1 MREGAFRRGELM
13 SETASRAV
21 PEAPSTGGR
30 AALSHREIMTV
41 LAGLM
46 LGMLLAALDMT
57 IMASATKTI
66 ADQLH
71 GQTIQAWV
79 TTAYLITSTISTPLY
94 GKLSDILGRKPM
106 YLSAITLF
114 LAGSV
119 LSGMSNSMYE
129 LAAFRAL
136 QGLGAGGLMSLALA
150 IIADMVSPR
159 ERSRYQGYFMGIWG
173 ISSVA
178 GPVVGG
184 FFAGAGTFAGIDG
197 WRWVFLVNVP
207 IGIIALIVVA
217 KFLNVPHTK
226 VNHRVDYWGAG
237 ALTVALVPLLIVAEQ
252 GREWGWDSG
261 KALLMYA
268 IGAIGIVAFIAIERM
283 MKDEAL
289 LPMRLFRRP
298 VFSLSNAIN
307 FVMGLGMFGM
317 MMSLPLYLQIVK
329 GATPTESGL
338 LTLPMTAG
346 ILVASMGS
354 GILIS
359 KTGRYKRFPIV
370 GLAIVST
377 SMFLFAQIGVDTPM
391 GQIMAVMALAGVGLG
406 LCMQTL
412 ILAIQNDVAA
422 KDMGVATSSATF
434 FRSIGGTVG
443 TAVFLSILFSVV
455 GGHIASAFAS
465 VRTDP
470 AFLAALQQNPDFA
483 QSLRG
488 GGSGLDLNNTEFLNT
503 LDPTLA
509 RPILSG
515 FAESIDTVFM
525 VGGFVVLVAFV
536 LVWFLKEVPLSD
548 KSGIQRAADDEAAEA
563 AATPTAVH

>member
-1 MREGAFRRGELM
+1 MREDAFRRGELM
-13 SETASRAV
+13 AESASRAV
-21 PEAPSTGGR
+21 PEAEAPSTGGR
-30 AALSHREIMTV
+30 RALSHREIMTV

-79 TTAYLITSTISTPLY
+79 TTAYLITATISTPLY
-94 GKLSDILGRKPM
+94 GKLSDIFGRKPM
-106 YLSAITLF
+106 YLTAITLF
-114 LAGSV
+114 LSGSI
-119 LSGMSNSMYE
+119 LSGISSSMYE

-159 ERSRYQGYFMGIWG
+159 ERSRYQGYFMGVWG
-173 ISSVA
+173 VSSVA

-184 FFAGAGTFAGIDG
+184 FFAGAGTVLGIDG

-217 KFLNVPHTK
+217 KFLNVPHK
-226 VNHRVDYWGAG
+226 RVDHRVDYWGAA

-261 KALLMYA
+261 RAILMYVV
-268 IGAIGIVAFIAIERM
+268 GVIGIASFIAVERAM
-283 MKDEAL
+283 GDEAL
-289 LPMRLFRRP
+289 LPLRLFRRP
-298 VFSLSNAIN
+298 VFSLTNVIN

-359 KTGRYKRFPIV
+359 RTGRYKRFPV
-370 GLAIVST
+370 MGLAIVSGA
-377 SMFLFAQIGVDTPM
+377 MFLFAQIGVDTPLWQTMTIM
-391 GQIMAVMALAGVGLG
+391 GIAGVGLG

-412 ILAIQNDVAA
+412 ILAIQNDVSA

-443 TAVFLSILFSVV
+443 TAVFLSILFTVTIDNLP
-455 GGHIASAFAS
+455 IAAGS
-465 VRTDP
+465 
-470 AFLAALQQNPDFA
+470 
-483 QSLRG
+483 RG
-488 GGSGLDLNNTEFLNT
+488 GGSIDLNDTSFLAKLT
-503 LDPTLA
+503 PAQA
-509 RPILSG
+509 RPILDAFSTG
-515 FAESIDTVFM
+515 VDTVFM
-525 VGGFVVLVAFV
+525 VGGIVVLVAFV
-536 LVWFLKEVPLSD
+536 LIWFLKEVPLSD

-563 AATPTAVH
+563 EAPATVH

>member
-1 MREGAFRRGELM
+1 M
-13 SETASRAV
+13 SESASRAV
-21 PEAPSTGGR
+21 PEADAPSTGGR
-30 AALSHREIMTV
+30 GALSHREIMTV

-79 TTAYLITSTISTPLY
+79 TTAYLITATISTPLY
-94 GKLSDILGRKPM
+94 GKLSDIFGRKPM
-106 YLSAITLF
+106 YLTAISLF
-114 LAGSV
+114 LTGSV
-119 LSGMSNSMYE
+119 LSGVANSMYE
-129 LAAFRAL
+129 LAAFRAV

-159 ERSRYQGYFMGIWG
+159 ERSRYQGYFMAIWG
-173 ISSVA
+173 VSSVA

-184 FFAGAGTFAGIDG
+184 FFAGAGTVAGIDG

-217 KFLNVPHTK
+217 KFLNVPHTR

-237 ALTVALVPLLIVAEQ
+237 ALTVALMPLLIVAEQ
-252 GREWGWDSG
+252 GRQWGWNSAA
-261 KALLMYA
+261 ALAMYG
-268 IGAIGIVAFIAIERM
+268 IGAVGIVVFIFVERLM
-283 MKDEAL
+283 GDEAL
-289 LPMRLFRRP
+289 LPLRLFRRP
-298 VFSLSNAIN
+298 VFSLTNVIN

-359 KTGRYKRFPIV
+359 KTGRYKRFPTT
-370 GLAIVST
+370 GLAVVAVA
-377 SMFLFAQIGVDTPM
+377 MFLFAQIGVDTPM
-391 GQIMAVMALAGVGLG
+391 WQTMLVMGFAGAGLG

-412 ILAIQNDVAA
+412 ILAIQNDVQA

-455 GGHIASAFAS
+455 GSRIADAFAA

-470 AFLAALQQNPDFA
+470 AFLAAMGQNPDFA
-483 QSLRG
+483 TSLRG
-488 GGSGLDLNNTEFLNT
+488 GGLDLNNTEFLNT

-509 RPILSG
+509 RPILIG

-525 VGGFVVLVAFV
+525 VGGFVMIVAFV
-536 LVWFLKEVPLSD
+536 LIWFLKEVPLSD
-548 KSGIQRAADDEAAEA
+548 KSGIQRAAEDEATA
-563 AATPTAVH
+563 AAPAAVH

>member
-1 MREGAFRRGELM
+1 
-13 SETASRAV
+13 
-21 PEAPSTGGR
+21 
-30 AALSHREIMTV
+30 MTILV
-41 LAGLM
+41 GLM

-66 ADQLH
+66 ADKLD

-94 GKLSDILGRKPM
+94 GKLSDIFGRKPM
-106 YLSAITLF
+106 YLTAITLF

-119 LSGMSNSMYE
+119 LSGMSTSMYE

-150 IIADMVSPR
+150 IIADIVSPR

-207 IGIIALIVVA
+207 IGIIALIVVT
-217 KFLNVPHTK
+217 KFLNVPHK
-226 VNHRVDYWGAG
+226 RVNHRIDYWGAG
-237 ALTVALVPLLIVAEQ
+237 ALTTALVPLLIVAEQ
-252 GREWGWDSG
+252 GREWGWGSG
-261 KALLMYA
+261 AALSMYV
-268 IGAIGIVAFIAIERM
+268 IGALGIAAFIFVERLM
-283 MKDEAL
+283 GDEAL

-298 VFSLSNAIN
+298 VFSLANVIN
-307 FVMGLGMFGM
+307 FIMGIGMFGM
-317 MMSLPLYLQIVK
+317 MMSLPLYLQIVQ

-346 ILVASMGS
+346 ILVAAMGS
-354 GILIS
+354 GVVIS

-370 GLAIVST
+370 GLLLVSA
-377 SMFLFAQIGVDTPM
+377 SMFLFAQVGVDTPM
-391 GQIMAVMALAGVGLG
+391 WQTMIVMALAGAGLG

-412 ILAIQNDVAA
+412 ILAIQNDVPA

-455 GGHIASAFAS
+455 GGKIASAFAS

-470 AFLAALQQNPDFA
+470 AFLAALQQNPKFA
-483 QSLRG
+483 QSLSG
-488 GGSGLDLNNTEFLNT
+488 GGSSLDLNNTEFLKT

-509 RPILSG
+509 RPILTG
-515 FAESIDTVFM
+515 FANSVDTVFM
-525 VGGFVVLVAFV
+525 VGGFVTLVAFV

-548 KSGIQRAADDEAAEA
+548 KSGIQRAADDEAAA
-563 AATPTAVH
+563 AAPAAVH

>member
-1 MREGAFRRGELM
+1 M
-13 SETASRAV
+13 SESASRAE

-30 AALSHREIMTV
+30 GALSHREIMTV

-79 TTAYLITSTISTPLY
+79 TTAYLITATISTPLY
-94 GKLSDILGRKPM
+94 GKLSDIFGRKPM
-106 YLSAITLF
+106 YLTAITLF
-114 LAGSV
+114 LTGSV
-119 LSGMSNSMYE
+119 LSGMANSMYE
-129 LAAFRAL
+129 LAAFRAV

-159 ERSRYQGYFMGIWG
+159 QRSRYQGYFMGVWG

-184 FFAGAGTFAGIDG
+184 FFAGAGTVFGIDG

-217 KFLNVPHTK
+217 KFLNVPHK
-226 VNHRVDYWGAG
+226 RVQHRVDYWGAG

-252 GREWGWDSG
+252 GREWGWGSG
-261 KALLMYA
+261 RSLLMYV
-268 IGAIGIVAFIAIERM
+268 IGVVGVIAFIMIERLM
-283 MKDEAL
+283 GDEAL

-298 VFSLSNAIN
+298 VFSLTNVIN

-346 ILVASMGS
+346 ILVAAMGS

-359 KTGRYKRFPIV
+359 KTGRYKRFPLF
-370 GLAIVST
+370 GLAIVSA

-391 GQIMAVMALAGVGLG
+391 WQTMIVMALAGTGLG

-412 ILAIQNDVAA
+412 ILAIQNDVPAR
-422 KDMGVATSSATF
+422 DMGVATSSATF

-455 GGHIASAFAS
+455 GSRIADAFAS

-470 AFLAALQQNPDFA
+470 AFLAALQQNPEFA
-483 QSLRG
+483 QQLKG
-488 GGSGLDLNNTEFLNT
+488 GGSSLDLNNTEFLNQI
-503 LDPTLA
+503 DPTLA
-509 RPILSG
+509 RPILTG
-515 FAESIDTVFM
+515 FADSIDTVFM
-525 VGGFVVLVAFV
+525 VGGFVTLVAFV
-536 LVWFLKEVPLSD
+536 LMWFLKEVPLSD
-548 KSGIQRAADDEAAEA
+548 KSGIQRAADDEAAAEA
-563 AATPTAVH
+563 APPAAVH

>member
-1 MREGAFRRGELM
+1 M
-13 SETASRAV
+13 SENASRTA

-106 YLSAITLF
+106 YLTAITLF
-114 LAGSV
+114 LTGSIA
-119 LSGMSNSMYE
+119 SGMANSMYE
-129 LAAFRAL
+129 LAAFRAV

-173 ISSVA
+173 VSSVA

-207 IGIIALIVVA
+207 IGIVALIVVA

-237 ALTVALVPLLIVAEQ
+237 ALTMALVPLLIVAEQ
-252 GREWGWDSG
+252 GREWGWGSG
-261 KALLMYA
+261 RALLMYA
-268 IGAIGIVAFIAIERM
+268 IGVIGIVSFILIERM

-289 LPMRLFRRP
+289 LPLRLFRRP
-298 VFSLSNAIN
+298 VFSLTNVIN

-338 LTLPMTAG
+338 LSLPMTAG

-359 KTGRYKRFPIV
+359 KTGRYKRFPIT
-370 GLAIVST
+370 GLAIVSA

-412 ILAIQNDVAA
+412 ILAIQNDVPA

-455 GGHIASAFAS
+455 GGRIAAAFTS

-488 GGSGLDLNNTEFLNT
+488 GGAGLDLNNTEFLKT

-525 VGGFVVLVAFV
+525 VGGVVMLVAFA
-536 LVWFLKEVPLSD
+536 LIWFLKEVPLSD
-548 KSGIQRAADDEAAEA
+548 KSGIQRAADDEAAAKA
-563 AATPTAVH
+563 AAPAAVH